1 MSIQKVLVV
10 DDEIEFAKTLKRHLR
25 REGFDT
31 EIAGDGSDARR
42 IIETAY
48 CGRLSA
54 IDLVITD
61 VIMPNMDGI
70 ELLKW
75 IKRNQPQI
83 PVILLTGFGD
93 NHAVAQVVRPGQDGF
108 CKKPIT
114 PRRLMEL
121 IELLDTPQ
129 KQETH

>member
-1 MSIQKVLVV
+1 MSIHKVLVV

-42 IIETAY
+42 IIEKT
-48 CGRLSA
+48 CCNRQSA

-61 VIMPNMDGI
+61 VIMPNMNGI

-75 IKRNQPQI
+75 IKKNQPQI
-83 PVILLTGFGD
+83 PVILLTGFGED
-93 NHAVAQVVRPGQDGF
+93 HAAARAIRPGQDGF
-108 CKKPIT
+108 GKKPIT

-121 IELLDTPQ
+121 IGLLDTRRR
-129 KQETH
+129 